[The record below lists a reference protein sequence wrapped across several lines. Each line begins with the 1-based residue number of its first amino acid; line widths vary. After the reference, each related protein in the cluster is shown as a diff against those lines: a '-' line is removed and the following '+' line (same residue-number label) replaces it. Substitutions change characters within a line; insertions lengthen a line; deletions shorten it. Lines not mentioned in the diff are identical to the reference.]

1 MINYGANYTGI
12 DKERYDAGN
21 QFYSQDRFLQG
32 VGLDKPAITF
42 NPSRSNTGIMSAYNP
57 YPIIPQYDGGG
68 GGDGGGPFGGRD
80 KGVTADASAAG
91 GYNLNPDG
99 SLFNSPEVEE
109 ELAAQRNKNRLT
121 QAAQLGLFALNPM
134 GYLMGKGINKAFGF
148 VKDRFFDGDDGGGGG
163 GGKGKGPATDYYGPK
178 GGYQGSDEQDRDNEN
193 TGPTGV
199 DAGTADVQDY
209 ADIMAEGGRVGY
221 SNGGLSTY
229 QIFKLK
235 ELGYDTKGGKVL
247 DPFGGEKV
255 LKDILKVNKYA
266 YGGIV
271 GMYR

>member
-1 MINYGANYTGI
+1 MAINYGANYIGV
-12 DKERYDAGN
+12 DKDRYDAGN
-21 QFYSQDRFLQG
+21 KFYSQDRFLQG

-42 NPSRSNTGIMSAYNP
+42 NSSPDNSGIMGMYPKYP
-57 YPIIPQYDGGG
+57 YPPIISED
-68 GGDGGGPFGGRD
+68 GGDGYNPFGGID

-91 GYNLNPDG
+91 GYNLNPDK

-148 VKDRFFDGDDGGGGG
+148 VKDRFFDGDDGGGG